1 MHFEILPLLKWT
13 NPRRECNIVTIPLF
27 WKKQVWK
34 HLYKDKWLIA
44 FQWCSISALIFLICT
59 IPASF
64 WVNHCK
70 CPLIV
75 WVPLVKSVRHTKGS
89 ERFPQKMAE
98 NASCQLKR
106 PIKEVQA
113 GETHF
118 PNWMCNLQS
127 ALTLLTPH
135 TLMFAS
141 SHGPSLRMFYHSYC
155 RAIYLIE
162 RS

>member
-1 MHFEILPLLKWT
+1 MHFEIFPLLKWT
-13 NPRRECNIVTIPLF
+13 NSRRECNIVTISLF
-27 WKKQVWK
+27 WNKANILKVWK
-34 HLYKDKWLIA
+34 HLYKGKWLIA
-44 FQWCSISALIFLICT
+44 FQWCSVFCIYF
-59 IPASF
+59 
-64 WVNHCK
+64 VNL
-70 CPLIV
+70 LIV
-75 WVPLVKSVRHTKGS
+75 WVPLDESVRHTEGS

-141 SHGPSLRMFYHSYC
+141 SHGPSLWMFYHSYC